1 MRFCLGSWAGLLAA
15 GLLSAASVEVSP
27 RRVTSTV
34 RADPRTGR
42 LVRNVI
48 IPEKSVTPRLLS
60 PQPVSG
66 APAARTREGLDDI
79 VERAAQEHEVDP
91 LLVHSIIK
99 VESNYNQYA
108 ISNKG
113 AEGLMQLMPSTARS
127 LGVRNSF
134 DVEQNIR
141 AGVKHLKYLQERF
154 KDDRLALAAY
164 NAGEGAVEKYDWIPP
179 YPETQNYV
187 YQVGKKY
194 GEARRAS
201 ARRSAAVKS
210 GEHEKTEYAPVEY
223 FIDAEG
229 KLYLRTK

>member
-1 MRFCLGSWAGLLAA
+1 MRFCLKALVGLGVAGCLP
-15 GLLSAASVEVSP
+15 AASVEISP
-27 RRVTSTV
+27 HRVTSVV

-42 LVRNVI
+42 LVRNAVV
-48 IPEKSVTPRLLS
+48 PAKPVTPRLV
-60 PQPVSG
+60 PQQAVS
-66 APAARTREGLDDI
+66 AQTSKPARAVDEI
-79 VERAAQEHEVDP
+79 IERAAQEHEVDP

-108 ISNKG
+108 ISHKG
-113 AEGLMQLMPSTARS
+113 AEGLMQLMPSTARG

-134 DVEQNIR
+134 DAEQNIL
-141 AGVKHLKYLQERF
+141 AGVKHFKYLQERF
-154 KDDRLALAAY
+154 KDLRLALAAY

-194 GEARRAS
+194 GEARRAGS
-201 ARRSAAVKS
+201 QKIAASKPL
-210 GEHEKTEYAPVEY
+210 EPEKREYAPVEY
-223 FIDAEG
+223 YVDAEG